1 MNFIELFVVP
11 TVVKR
16 FFSVINMGV
25 VFIQVLVFVL
35 ASTVIVCLIIRCFG
49 KNTSGKVINLNET
62 L

>member
-35 ASTVIVCLIIRCFG
+35 ASTVICL
-49 KNTSGKVINLNET
+49 LNNKMFWKEHIW
-62 L
+62 

>member
-25 VFIQVLVFVL
+25 VFIQVLVYRISEGSAKTIV
-35 ASTVIVCLIIRCFG
+35 VISSWVPIIPVVG
-49 KNTSGKVINLNET
+49 T
-62 L
+62 

>member
-16 FFSVINMGV
+16 FFSVINV

-35 ASTVIVCLIIRCFG
+35 ASTVICPLYNKMFWKEHIW
-49 KNTSGKVINLNET
+49 
-62 L
+62 